1 MRVHDSSARATN
13 QSAQCECGDHIEL
26 AVRRE
31 PHNLDASVG
40 GTPRQ
45 LILSASDDD
54 RAVAAIAHPGR
65 QPQNL
70 TLAAAPAT
78 LRIDVQDRQQAGVPR
93 EVIS

>member
-1 MRVHDSSARATN
+1 MR
-13 QSAQCECGDHIEL
+13 CEPYD
-26 AVRRE
+26 
-31 PHNLDASVG
+31 LDASARG
-40 GTPRQ
+40 APCQ
-45 LILSASDDD
+45 LILRAGDDD

-93 EVIS
+93 EVIF